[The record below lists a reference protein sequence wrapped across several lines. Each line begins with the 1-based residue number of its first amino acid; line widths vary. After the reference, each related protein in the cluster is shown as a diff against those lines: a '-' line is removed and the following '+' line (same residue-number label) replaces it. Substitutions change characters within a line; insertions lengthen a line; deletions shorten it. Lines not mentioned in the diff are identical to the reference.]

1 MNFWIYLAGMAI
13 VIAGIAWGLSVIHV
27 SSTYVMIICLILLGL
42 GVMAAV
48 KNMRQK
54 DPPA

>member
-1 MNFWIYLAGMAI
+1 MNFWIYLIGMAI

>member
-27 SSTYVMIICLILLGL
+27 SSTYVMIICLILLGM
-42 GVMAAV
+42 GVMAGV